1 MINIDEVHKQLL
13 EAQNTHP
20 PQLTIREMGSVL
32 EIESTGHMQTIL
44 DKLIEDG
51 LAERVQRGSKHVY
64 RILPRKYKHNGGRHG

>member
-32 EIESTGHMQTIL
+32 DNSNPSHVAYIL
-44 DKLIEDG
+44 EKLVEAG
-51 LAERVQRGSKHVY
+51 LAEKVQRGMKHVY
-64 RILPRKYKHNGGRHG
+64 RILPQSHKHNGGRHD